1 MSGDELASALA
12 TQGDEITREMHFAL
26 KPQVPRLTSEE
37 SDEPGCASVAL
48 VYTVAYQRCG
58 DGLWYECAPL
68 PDAGKGLTWVQLH
81 CLGAPV
87 VLIHDRGLATS

>member
-1 MSGDELASALA
+1 VSGDELASALA
-12 TQGDEITREMHFAL
+12 AQGDEITREMHFAL

-37 SDEPGCASVAL
+37 SDEPGHASVAL
-48 VYTVAYQRCG
+48 VYTVAYQRCS